1 MRAQRPRRP
10 GRPKVVR
17 NAIALAV
24 LALLAGCSSAPA
36 DPSPT
41 PTSSSPDVDPATPTE
56 SPALVGEGVADGD
69 SVVLGVLVGAR
80 LTDVRRVLAP
90 EGVRLDVRSRSR
102 CGPGV
107 VLSQRPAPGAR
118 VRPGGTIRVVVSRA
132 PLAATCALPSAAAAA
147 RGLEAWAR
155 GKEPLPGLAEQVRLL
170 VANRPVRT
178 LTAAQATD
186 PDAWTLDVA
195 YADRDG
201 VRIRD
206 LLSSGPMAERD
217 VPPFFC
223 PVKDVAL
230 PRDLVRRL
238 PSSWSLVTRRPQA
251 CLDEAAVQV
260 WTDGA
265 GRITDVNVLM
275 GSP

>member
-1 MRAQRPRRP
+1 
-10 GRPKVVR
+10 VR
-17 NAIALAV
+17 NAVAVAV
-24 LALLAGCSSAPA
+24 LALLAGCSSAPAA

-41 PTSSSPDVDPATPTE
+41 PTSSSPDVDPATPAE
-56 SPALVGEGVADGD
+56 SPTVVADGD
-69 SVVLGVLVGAR
+69 PVVLGVLVGAR
-80 LTDVRRVLAP
+80 LSDVRRVLAP
-90 EGVRLDVRSRSR
+90 EGVLLDVRSRSR

-118 VRPGGTIRVVVSRA
+118 VRPGGTIRVVVSRV

-155 GKEPLPGLAEQVRLL
+155 GKEPLPGVAEQVRFL

-195 YADRDG
+195 YAERSD
-201 VRIRD
+201 VRILD
-206 LLSSGPMAERD
+206 ILSSGPMAERD

-260 WTDGA
+260 WTNGA

>member
-1 MRAQRPRRP
+1 
-10 GRPKVVR
+10 VR
-17 NAIALAV
+17 NAVALAA

-36 DPSPT
+36 ADPFPP
-41 PTSSSPDVDPATPTE
+41 PTSSSPDVEPAGPDASPTV
-56 SPALVGEGVADGD
+56 VGEGVAQVDP
-69 SVVLGVLVGAR
+69 VPVGVLVGAR
-80 LTDVRRVLAP
+80 LSDVRRALAP
-90 EGVRLDVRSRSR
+90 EGVRLDVRSRPR

-107 VLSQRPAPGAR
+107 VLSQRPAPGAQ
-118 VRPGGTIRVVVSRA
+118 VRPGGAIRVVVSRA

-147 RGLEAWAR
+147 RRLEGWSR
-155 GKEPLPGLAEQVRLL
+155 GKEALPELADRVRFL

-178 LTAAQATD
+178 LTAAEAAER
-186 PDAWTLDVA
+186 DAWALDVA
-195 YADRDG
+195 YAERTD
-201 VRIRD
+201 VRILD
-206 LLSSGPMAERD
+206 LLSSGAMAERD

-238 PSSWSLVTRRPQA
+238 PSSWTLVTRRPQA
-251 CLDEAAVQV
+251 CLEETAVQV

>member
-1 MRAQRPRRP
+1 
-10 GRPKVVR
+10 VR
-17 NAIALAV
+17 NAVAVAV
-24 LALLAGCSSAPA
+24 LALLAGCSSAPGA
-36 DPSPT
+36 DPLRAPA
-41 PTSSSPDVDPATPTE
+41 SSSPDPGADAPATSRT
-56 SPALVGEGVADGD
+56 VVDDGAP
-69 SVVLGVLVGAR
+69 VRVGVLVGAR
-80 LTDVRRVLAP
+80 LSDVRRALAP
-90 EGVRLDVRSRSR
+90 EGVRLDVRTRSR

-107 VLSQRPAPGAR
+107 VLAQRPAPGAQ

-132 PLAATCALPSAAAAA
+132 PLAATCAFPLAAAAA
-147 RGLEAWAR
+147 RRLEAWAR
-155 GKEPLPGLAEQVRLL
+155 GTEALPELADQVRFL

-186 PDAWTLDVA
+186 PDEWTLDVA
-195 YADRDG
+195 HAERTEVG
-201 VRIRD
+201 VLD
-206 LLSSGPMAERD
+206 LLSAGPMADRD

-238 PSSWSLVTRRPQA
+238 PSSWSLVTRRPRA
-251 CLDEAAVQV
+251 CLEESAVQV

>member
-1 MRAQRPRRP
+1 MRAQPPRRP

-17 NAIALAV
+17 NAVAIAG
-24 LALLAGCSSAPA
+24 LALLAGCSSAPAA

-41 PTSSSPDVDPATPTE
+41 PTSSSPDVEPAIPTE
-56 SPALVGEGVADGD
+56 SPTVVADGD
-69 SVVLGVLVGAR
+69 PVVLGVLVGAR
-80 LTDVRRVLAP
+80 LSDVRRALAP
-90 EGVRLDVRSRSR
+90 EGVRLDVRSRAR
-102 CGPGV
+102 CGPGI

-132 PLAATCALPSAAAAA
+132 PEAATCTFPAAARAV

-155 GKEPLPGLAEQVRLL
+155 GKEPLPGLAEQVRFL

-178 LTAAQATD
+178 LTAAQVTD

-195 YADRDG
+195 YAERSE

-206 LLSSGPMAERD
+206 VLTSEPLADRD

-238 PSSWSLVTRRPQA
+238 PSSWTLVTRRPQA
-251 CLDEAAVQV
+251 CLEESVVQV